1 MVEFPLTKAN
11 RLALAKAFRACPRV
25 DCSIECV
32 LEDQMGR
39 AFTDNLTSPHAF
51 CINTGPF
58 WYFAG
63 DVRRGRSLM
72 HSLPAYNLLQPSAP
86 GWLEAAQEIFGPA
99 LIPMARYSFSGE
111 ALSLIHLESMLDA
124 TAHRETI
131 IPITAAMAQQ
141 LVELPDSYFDVGEF
155 DGVDDFLQRSLGFAV
170 EVGDAIMGAAYGSLV
185 YSQGIEVSI
194 YVEEAYR
201 RKGAATALA
210 ARLLSE
216 CLRRGLR
223 PNWDAANPESCK
235 LALNLGYT
243 LLSSYDAY
251 YHRGDAAV
259 FREVGK

>member
-1 MVEFPLTKAN
+1 MDEFPLTKVN
-11 RLALAKAFRACPRV
+11 RLALAQAFRACLRV
-25 DCSIECV
+25 DYSIECV

-63 DVRRGRSLM
+63 DASHGRSLM

-86 GWLEAAQEIFGPA
+86 GWLEAAREIFGPA

-111 ALSLIHLESMLDA
+111 ALSLVHLEGVLAASPPREA
-124 TAHRETI
+124 VIPVTASL
-131 IPITAAMAQQ
+131 AQR
-141 LVELPDSYFDVGEF
+141 LADLPDSYFELSEF
-155 DGVDDFLQRSLGFAV
+155 DGVDDFIQRSLGFAAV
-170 EVGDAIMGAAYGSLV
+170 EGDAIMGAAYGSLV
-185 YSQGIEVSI
+185 CSQGIEVSI

-201 RKGAATALA
+201 RKGVATALA

-216 CLRRGLR
+216 CLRRGQR

-243 LLSSYDAY
+243 LLGSYDAH
-251 YHRGDAAV
+251 YHREEAA
-259 FREVGK
+259 F